1 MVTISLCMIVKNEE
15 AILSRCL
22 DSVADLMDEIIIV
35 DTGSSDGTKEIA
47 KKYTSKVFDF
57 TWIDDFSAARNFAFS
72 KATMDYIY
80 SADADEMLDEEN
92 RERFKKLKE
101 VLLPEVE
108 LVQMKYVT
116 QGAEDAVQNVKKEY
130 RPKLFKRLR
139 EWTWIDP
146 VHETVRTDPV
156 VYDSEVEIQ
165 HMPVT
170 FHGKRDFII
179 FRKAYSRQGALSKR
193 LASMYAKELFKLGNL
208 EEFRKAED
216 IFVDIWQKDPATDNG
231 REAGCVLA
239 RLSRLENDAMSL
251 MKYATRELVHDDPCA
266 EMCYELGMLHM
277 NQLDYEEAVLWLYN
291 AAYEAL
297 PIIDIH
303 THGDLPLNG
312 LVTCYVMMID
322 MEQAKGEEANEDLL
336 DYYRSE
342 LAKHEKALD
351 EWEYPEEF

>member
-1 MVTISLCMIVKNEE
+1 MVSLCMIVKNEE
-15 AILSRCL
+15 AILARCL
-22 DSVADLMDEIIIV
+22 DSVADLVDEIVIV

-57 TWIDDFSAARNFAFS
+57 NWIDDFAAARNFAFS
-72 KATMDYIY
+72 KASMDYIY

-92 RERFKKLKE
+92 RERFKALKE
-101 VLLPEVE
+101 AMLPEVE

-116 QGAEDAVQNVKKEY
+116 QGAEDAVQNARKEY

-139 EWTWIDP
+139 EWSWIDP

-156 VYDSEVEIQ
+156 VYDSDVEIQ
-165 HMPVT
+165 HMPVA

-179 FRKAYSRQGALSKR
+179 FRKAYAQQGTLSKR
-193 LASMYAKELFKLGNL
+193 LISMYAKELFKIGNL
-208 EEFRKAED
+208 DEFRKAED
-216 IFVDIWQKDPATDNG
+216 IFIDVWSKQTATDSG

-251 MKYATRELVHDDPCA
+251 MKYATRELVHEEPCA

-303 THGDLPLNG
+303 THGDLPLNA
-312 LVTCYVMMID
+312 LVTCYVMLID
-322 MEQAKGEEANEDLL
+322 MENAKGEDKNEDLL
-336 DYYRSE
+336 DYYNSE